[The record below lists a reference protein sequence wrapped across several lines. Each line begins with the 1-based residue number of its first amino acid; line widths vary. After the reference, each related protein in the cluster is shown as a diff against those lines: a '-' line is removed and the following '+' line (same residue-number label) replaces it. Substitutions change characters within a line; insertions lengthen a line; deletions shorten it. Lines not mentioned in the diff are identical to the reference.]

1 MLVFLVVGLAIPIH
15 YRRLTNVE
23 WKHVGE
29 TLQKHL
35 ISWKGKLLSLG
46 GRLVLI
52 NSVLSNMVLY
62 MIYFFKFI
70 KGVLQRLNYFKS
82 RFFEKDDS
90 DKKYPLT
97 K

>member
-52 NSVLSNMVLY
+52 NSILSNIGIVHDLFLS
-62 MIYFFKFI
+62 IA
-70 KGVLQRLNYFKS
+70 
-82 RFFEKDDS
+82 
-90 DKKYPLT
+90 
-97 K
+97 